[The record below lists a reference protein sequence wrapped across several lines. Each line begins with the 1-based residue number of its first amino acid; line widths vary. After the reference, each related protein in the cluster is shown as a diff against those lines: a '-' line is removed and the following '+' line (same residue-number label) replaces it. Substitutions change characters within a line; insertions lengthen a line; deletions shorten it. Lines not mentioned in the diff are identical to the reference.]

1 MIKFPFMNRFT
12 RKEDGGLSVE
22 AVLIFPILI
31 WAITATFV
39 FFDAFKSLHLSQ
51 KATFTVADMLSRE
64 TEAVDQDYLTAMH
77 ELFGYLSGDGEGT
90 STMRISVVQRELDEN
105 GNEET
110 NLIWSQGTGGA
121 QAYANMGAIADRIPA
136 MMVGDQLIVV
146 ETEHEWAPTFAV
158 GLASYRFREVTV
170 ARPRFAPKLVFDD
183 GSAAA
188 ST

>member
-1 MIKFPFMNRFT
+1 MMAFSLARPFA

-22 AVLIFPILI
+22 AVLIFPILV

-39 FFDAFKSLHLSQ
+39 FFDAFKTLHVSQ
-51 KATFTVADMLSRE
+51 KATYTVADMLSRE

-77 ELFGYLSGDGEGT
+77 ELFGYLSSDSEGT
-90 STMRISVVQRELDEN
+90 SSMRVSVVQRGLDES

-110 NLIWSQGTGGA
+110 TLVWSQGIGGSEPYVDMA
-121 QAYANMGAIADRIPA
+121 LIADRIPA

-146 ETEHEWAPTFAV
+146 ETEHEWSPTFAV

-170 ARPRFAPKLVFDD
+170 ARPRFSPQLAFDD
-183 GSAAA
+183 GSGTA